1 MMNEAYV
8 KRTIASLDNLVDAKL
23 MQAKKQEFKQRIKEA
38 LSGRPRLSI
47 QPTSEPL
54 HKEQPADFAYT
65 VNYAESL
72 K

>member
-8 KRTIASLDNLVDAKL
+8 KRTIASLDNLVDTKL

-38 LSGRPRLSI
+38 VSGKPRLSI
-47 QPTSEPL
+47 QTEPL
-54 HKEQPADFAYT
+54 PTKEPEFAYT

>member
-1 MMNEAYV
+1 MMNESYV
-8 KRTIASLDNLVDAKL
+8 KRTIASLDNLVDSKL

-38 LSGRPRLSI
+38 LGGRPRLSI
-47 QPTSEPL
+47 QTEQLPPQEP
-54 HKEQPADFAYT
+54 EFAYT